1 MSNAEHL
8 IENAISVI
16 EAGGDFDEFASAK
29 LNCDM
34 ANMSNI
40 ELHHIWDMAT
50 YAVFT
55 LKPYWESEWLDS
67 LEKEWNSGD

>member
-16 EAGGDFDEFASAK
+16 EAGRDFNEYASMK

-34 ANMSNI
+34 AKMSDI
-40 ELHHIWDMAT
+40 RLRDVWEMAT
-50 YAVFT
+50 YVVFT
-55 LKPYWESEWLDS
+55 LKPYWEGEWWDK
-67 LEKEWNSGD
+67 LETKRK